1 MIEDKIYKKENKET
15 RTMNKIQIHSKN
27 SRENKTSELALKIFF
42 SLSLLFLF
50 SFPDSVRAYEWDKK
64 ALEESGNMSFPK
76 QAASAPFGQ
85 LQKKGYVFGM
95 KMNFE
100 VNTIWSAPKKT
111 LNSEQLINNLIG
123 EEYFS
128 GMNNISNELPLETEM
143 SLGAKPAKLVE
154 IRF

>member
-1 MIEDKIYKKENKET
+1 
-15 RTMNKIQIHSKN
+15 MNKIQIHSKN

-42 SLSLLFLF
+42 SLSLLILF

-64 ALEESGNMSFPK
+64 ALEEAGNMSFPK

-100 VNTIWSAPKKT
+100 VNTIWSAPKKK
-111 LNSEQLINNLIG
+111 LRSEQLIKNFIG
-123 EEYFS
+123 EDYFS
-128 GMNNISNELPLETEM
+128 GVNNFSNELPLEPEM
-143 SLGAKPAKLVE
+143 SIGTKPAKLIE